1 MMKVAVIGLGV
12 IGKLHA
18 ELAQINGDLV
28 AVCDIDENR
37 LSLYPDAKHYTD
49 YRHMLDEIAVD
60 VVHICTPH
68 YLHAEMVIDALR
80 RNVNVLCE
88 KPLCIRQEEL
98 DEILLAEKNSIA
110 QLGVCLQ
117 NRYLSVNR
125 FVKSF
130 LQDNPPISAVGYLA
144 WRRDEN
150 YYSSSYWR
158 GKKAMEGGGVL
169 INQAFHTL
177 DLLQWFCGVPASIN
191 ATVCNLTLQKVID
204 VEDTAFLVCDGD
216 VPFTLFATNG
226 SMADFPVQIMITTGT
241 GLLKVTPQQVL
252 FNEETVYTED
262 TSKYYV
268 KPCYGYGHDL
278 LIADFYHCIQSGK
291 KFFIDGQEGAKAAKI
306 IFAAYASGEKNV
318 SL

>member
-28 AVCDIDENR
+28 AVCDIDEAR
-37 LSLYPDAKHYTD
+37 LSPYPDAKHYTD
-49 YRHMLDEIAVD
+49 YRRMIEEVAVD

-68 YLHAEMVIDALR
+68 YLHAEMVLELLG

-88 KPLCIRQEEL
+88 KPLCIHQEEL
-98 DEILLAEKNSIA
+98 DQILIAEKNSTA

-125 FVKSF
+125 FVKDF
-130 LQDNPPISAVGYLA
+130 LLKNPPISAIGQLA
-144 WRRDEN
+144 WHRDEN

-177 DLLQWFCGVPASIN
+177 DLLQWFCGEPSSLC
-191 ATVCNLTLQKVID
+191 ATVCNMTLQNVID
-204 VEDTAFLVCDGD
+204 VEDTASLICDGD

-226 SMADFPVQIMITTGT
+226 SKADFPVQIMITTGT
-241 GLLKVTPQQVL
+241 GLLKVTPQHVIL
-252 FNEETVYTED
+252 NEEIVYTED
-262 TSKYYV
+262 TSKYHI
-268 KPCYGYGHDL
+268 KPCYGYGHDF
-278 LIADFYHCIQSGK
+278 LIADFYHCVKSGE
-291 KFFIDGQEGAKAAKI
+291 KFSIDGQEGAKAAKI
-306 IFAAYASGEKNV
+306 IFASYASGGKIV
-318 SL
+318 QL